1 MPDPHIYPRTKTS
14 PQTKT
19 VTLSVSEKP
28 TKKIQE
34 LASSILRHFIQTLHR
49 ESTLAFLTHLDLI
62 FYRTIEAN
70 VKCFAILDCLQFYL
84 IDLPLMLGETGWLVH
99 NGNPFCAP

>member
-1 MPDPHIYPRTKTS
+1 MPPRRTAPRHQK
-14 PQTKT
+14 
-19 VTLSVSEKP
+19 
-28 TKKIQE
+28 QE
-34 LASSILRHFIQTLHR
+34 VASSVLRNLIKTLHG

-70 VKCFAILDCLQFYL
+70 VKCFAILDCLQLYL